1 MKVEGYEGQFLSYDQ
16 IIDLHEKIIDN
27 SPCKDERGFI
37 DKTGALFDGAINA
50 MFRGFG
56 GIDLYPSII
65 EKACILCFNIISF
78 HCFSNANK
86 RTGLMC
92 LLLTL
97 ELNGI
102 DFTYTEEEMFN
113 IIVRIAT
120 KECSYEELLQ
130 FVKERTL
137 VFGNP
142 SFN

>member
-1 MKVEGYEGQFLSYDQ
+1 MKVEGYEGQFLSYEQ
-16 IIDLHEKIIDN
+16 ILNLHNKIIDR

-37 DKTGALFDGAINA
+37 DNTGALFDGAVNA

-56 GIDLYPSII
+56 GYDLYPSII

-102 DFTYTEEEMFN
+102 DFSYTEEEMFD

-120 KECSYEELLQ
+120 KECSYEELVQ
-130 FVKERTL
+130 FVQERTL
-137 VFGNP
+137 GFDGP
-142 SFN
+142 SF

>member
-1 MKVEGYEGQFLSYDQ
+1 MKIEGYEGQFLSYDQ
-16 IIDLHEKIIDN
+16 IIALHNKIIDM
-27 SPCKDERGFI
+27 SPCKDDRGFI
-37 DKTGALFDGAINA
+37 DKTGDLFDGAINA

-56 GIDLYPSII
+56 GYDLYPSII

-97 ELNGI
+97 ELNGV
-102 DFTYTEEEMFN
+102 DFVYTEEEMFD

-120 KECSYEELLQ
+120 NKCSYEDLLQ
-130 FVKERTL
+130 FVKERTND
-137 VFGNP
+137 FGTP